1 MIFGFKT
8 GSKKRS
14 VQHPSTQDETLQN
27 KPHQNS
33 LAMYSLKPAISS
45 IKGALLLK
53 YIFEHQLSNVSSVYQ
68 YMTFTFDYLS
78 LEI

>member
-45 IKGALLLK
+45 IKGH
-53 YIFEHQLSNVSSVYQ
+53 Y
-68 YMTFTFDYLS
+68 YLS
-78 LEI
+78 TSLNINFQMFLQSIGI